1 MIITIIQCL
10 LLILDI
16 YVFLELIC
24 KLFAMDLYSAMDLYR
39 RAGRLPNTAIN
50 EWIIGILTALI
61 IFLNTIKS

>member
-1 MIITIIQCL
+1 MVITIIQCL

-24 KLFAMDLYSAMDLYR
+24 KLFTIDLSLKV
-39 RAGRLPNTAIN
+39 GKLPNTAIN
-50 EWIIGILTALI
+50 EWIVGILTALI